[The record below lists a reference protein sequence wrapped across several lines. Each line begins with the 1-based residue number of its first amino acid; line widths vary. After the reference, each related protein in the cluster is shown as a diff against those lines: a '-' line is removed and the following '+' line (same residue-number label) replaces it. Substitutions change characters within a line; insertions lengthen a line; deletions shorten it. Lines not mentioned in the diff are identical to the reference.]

1 MMDQAAQF
9 LRIVRSEVLESI
21 YLLAKRDCKIH
32 LQAQGS
38 RGSRRNRIL
47 YLIKPCP
54 RINSGF
60 QFRRCFEKDQ
70 WTLLKNKGERKMT
83 AKNGNRLQ
91 HHLTAVKEGKRCFEN
106 AFESIARMIL
116 ESEIEKVVV
125 NGRTTYDFT
134 IFRTGKKH
142 IIGIYDEIN
151 SFVSFVKD
159 AAEGGSS
166 KEMAFVLVGEPGNGK
181 TFFVEFLCSMYRSF
195 LANEKNR
202 KYTFRFTN
210 MDRLGSYGKISTI
223 ESQTYEDPMIL
234 AMNLFENPDDN
245 KTFLAKQIGF
255 SDKEIEQLYDNYRPL
270 GACSGY
276 MWNDIINLADG
287 NIDEMLKHIEIIPV
301 PMTESLGTITGKYP
315 AKDKITS
322 SAVDLLGEESIQR
335 LLHITDTN
343 NPYRFDLRRGALA
356 RVAGG
361 GIHFSDEVF
370 KNKKDLVQVYLGVIQ
385 NRVIEID
392 GYKWPIDTLIVATS
406 NNSEFNRFLSEK
418 EEAPIVDRCRICYVS
433 HNTNY
438 KLQENLTSYAIGNE
452 AKTTLDRKDL
462 HRDPNLNY
470 ATSVAVVLTRLPRSE
485 KLTAI
490 ETMKLSAGEV
500 AGEKSIK
507 TLAEVIDTLNQDP
520 DITKRFGQKGL
531 GQRNLGRAIQL
542 LIESSETNEGRCM
555 FAYDIYKTLER
566 VVLDYVTEV
575 NDRAKYLEDLKTA
588 KGMYRE
594 RIMTEMF
601 NAYMDEPFAIRKDV
615 MNYVNMIIGIDA
627 ENLGPD
633 KMWKYKDPQT
643 GELKALKVDERYI
656 KGVEERL
663 GLKTEEQ
670 RETFRTSIRKIYGQK
685 ISVDPNYDFMDNLEL
700 VKAVT
705 DVRLKSDIAGAGSLI
720 GALAN
725 RTNEENQKL
734 YDRMIDTMLN
744 KLNYCKT
751 CAQKTIEY
759 FCTQEDEN

>member
-1 MMDQAAQF
+1 M
-9 LRIVRSEVLESI
+9 SNHS
-21 YLLAKRDCKIH
+21 
-32 LQAQGS
+32 
-38 RGSRRNRIL
+38 N
-47 YLIKPCP
+47 
-54 RINSGF
+54 
-60 QFRRCFEKDQ
+60 
-70 WTLLKNKGERKMT
+70 TLH
-83 AKNGNRLQ
+83 
-91 HHLTAVKEGKRCFEN
+91 HHLKEIKEGQRHFEN
-106 AFESIARMIL
+106 AFQSVSRMIL
-116 ESEIEKVVV
+116 GSTIEKVVV
-125 NGRTTYDFT
+125 NGKTTYDFS
-134 IFRTGKKH
+134 IFREGSKH
-142 IIGIYDEIN
+142 VIGMYDEIN
-151 SFVSFVKD
+151 SFVSYVKD

-181 TFFVEFLCSMYRSF
+181 TFLVEFLAGKYRSF
-195 LANEKNR
+195 LSKENNR
-202 KYTFRFTN
+202 KYTFRFLN
-210 MDRLGSYGKISTI
+210 LADIGNYGKINII

-234 AMNLFENPDDN
+234 AMNLFENPDEN
-245 KTFLAKQIGF
+245 KEYLAKQIGF
-255 SDKEIEQLYDNYRPL
+255 SDKEIETLYENYRPL
-270 GACSGY
+270 GACSSY
-276 MWNDIINLADG
+276 IWNDIRNFTGGA
-287 NIDEMLKHIEIIPV
+287 IDDMLKLVEITTV
-301 PMTESLGTITGKYP
+301 PLTESLGTVTGKYP

-361 GIHFSDEVF
+361 GIHFSDEIY

-385 NRVIEID
+385 NRSIEID

-406 NNSEFNRFLSEK
+406 NNSEFHRFLSEK

-438 KLQENLTSYAIGNE
+438 KLQKDLTTYALGSE
-452 AKTTLDRKDL
+452 TRTTLTKESL
-462 HRDPNLNY
+462 HQDPNLNY
-470 ATSVAVVLTRLPRSE
+470 AASVAAVLSRLPRSE
-485 KLTAI
+485 KLTPV
-490 ETMKLSAGEV
+490 ETMKLAAGEV

-520 DITKRFGQKGL
+520 EIINRFGQKGL
-531 GQRNLGRAIQL
+531 GQRNLGRSIQL
-542 LIESSETNEGRCM
+542 LIESSETNEGECM
-555 FAYDIYKTLER
+555 FAYDIFRALER
-566 VVLDYVTEV
+566 IILDYVTEA
-575 NDRAKYLEDLKTA
+575 NDRTKYLEDLKTA

-601 NAYMDEPFAIRKDV
+601 NAYMDEPLAIRKDV

-627 ENLGPD
+627 ENLGQD
-633 KMWKYKDPQT
+633 KMWKYKDPQS
-643 GELKALKVDERYI
+643 GELKALKIDERYI
-656 KGVEERL
+656 NSVEERL

-670 RETFRTSIRKIYGQK
+670 RESFRTSIRKIYGQK
-685 ISVDPNYDFMDNLEL
+685 ISVDPDYDFMDNLEL

-744 KLNYCKT
+744 KLGYCRT

-759 FCTQEDEN
+759 FCTQEDEK

>member
-1 MMDQAAQF
+1 MATGTH
-9 LRIVRSEVLESI
+9 S
-21 YLLAKRDCKIH
+21 
-32 LQAQGS
+32 
-38 RGSRRNRIL
+38 
-47 YLIKPCP
+47 LI
-54 RINSGF
+54 
-60 QFRRCFEKDQ
+60 
-70 WTLLKNKGERKMT
+70 
-83 AKNGNRLQ
+83 Q
-91 HHLTAVKEGKRCFEN
+91 HIKAVKKGQRRFEN
-106 AFESIARMIL
+106 AFQSVSRMIF
-116 ESEIEKVVV
+116 EGGIEKITV
-125 NGRTTYDFT
+125 NGRTTYDFKV
-134 IFRTGKKH
+134 FRSGPKH
-142 IIGIYDEIN
+142 VIGMYEEVN
-151 SFVSFVKD
+151 SFVSYVKD

-181 TFFVEFLCSMYRSF
+181 TFFVDFLASRYRSF
-195 LANEKNR
+195 LAREENR
-202 KYTFRFTN
+202 KYSFRFNHLDQFGT
-210 MDRLGSYGKISTI
+210 YGRISTI

-234 AMNLFENPDDN
+234 AMNLFELPDDN
-245 KTFLAKQIGF
+245 KTFLTRETGF
-255 SDKEIEQLYDNYRPL
+255 SDREAEALFDAYRPL

-276 MWNDIINLADG
+276 IWNDIRSHCGGDLERMLAFV
-287 NIDEMLKHIEIIPV
+287 EIIPV
-301 PMTESLGTITGKYP
+301 PLTESLGTITGKYP

-361 GIHFSDEVF
+361 GIHFSDEIF

-385 NRVIEID
+385 NRNIEID

-406 NNSEFNRFLSEK
+406 NNSEFHRFLSEK
-418 EEAPIVDRCRICYVS
+418 EEAPIVDRCRLCYVS

-438 KLQENLTSYAIGNE
+438 KLQKDLTGYAIGSE
-452 AKTTLDRKDL
+452 TRTTLTKESL
-462 HRDPNLNY
+462 HQDPNLNY
-470 ATSVAVVLTRLPRSE
+470 AASVGVVLSRLPRSE
-485 KLTAI
+485 KLTPV
-490 ETMKLSAGEV
+490 ETMKLAAGEV
-500 AGEKSIK
+500 AGEKSLK

-520 DITKRFGQKGL
+520 EIINRFGQKGL
-531 GQRNLGRAIQL
+531 GQRNLGRATQL
-542 LIESSETNEGRCM
+542 LIESSETNEGQCM
-555 FAYDIYKTLER
+555 FAYDVFKALER
-566 VVLDYVTEV
+566 IVLDYVTEA
-575 NDRAKYLEDLKTA
+575 NDRAKYLEDIKTA
-588 KGMYRE
+588 KGLYRE

-643 GELKALKVDERYI
+643 HELKALKIDERYVNS
-656 KGVEERL
+656 VEERL

-670 RETFRTSIRKIYGQK
+670 RESFRTSIRKIYGQK
-685 ISVDPNYDFMDNLEL
+685 ISLDPNYDFMDNLEL

-734 YDRMIDTMLN
+734 YDRMIGTMLN
-744 KLNYCKT
+744 KLGYCRT

-759 FCTQEDEN
+759 FCTQEDEK

>member
-1 MMDQAAQF
+1 MPSNA
-9 LRIVRSEVLESI
+9 S
-21 YLLAKRDCKIH
+21 
-32 LQAQGS
+32 
-38 RGSRRNRIL
+38 
-47 YLIKPCP
+47 
-54 RINSGF
+54 
-60 QFRRCFEKDQ
+60 
-70 WTLLKNKGERKMT
+70 T
-83 AKNGNRLQ
+83 LQ
-91 HHLTAVKEGKRCFEN
+91 HHLAEVKAGRRRFEN
-106 AFESIARMIL
+106 AFQAVTRMIL
-116 ESEIEKVVV
+116 GSSIEKVVV
-125 NGRTTYDFT
+125 NGKTTYDFS
-134 IFRTGKKH
+134 IFRQGPKH
-142 IIGIYDEIN
+142 VIGMYDEIN
-151 SFVSFVKD
+151 SFVSYVKD

-181 TFFVEFLCSMYRSF
+181 TFFVEFLSDCYRRF
-195 LANEKNR
+195 LSQEGNR
-202 KYTFRFTN
+202 KYTFRFLN
-210 MDRLGSYGKISTI
+210 MDKLGNYGKIKTI

-234 AMNLFENPDDN
+234 AMNLFEDPDEN
-245 KTFLAKQIGF
+245 REYLAGKIGF
-255 SDKEIEQLYDNYRPL
+255 SDKQIEEVYENYRPL

-276 MWNDIINLADG
+276 IWNDIANFTGGKIED
-287 NIDEMLKHIEIIPV
+287 MLKYIEIVPV
-301 PMTESLGTITGKYP
+301 PLIESLGTVTGKYP

-322 SAVDLLGEESIQR
+322 SSVDLLGEESIQR
-335 LLHITDTN
+335 LLHISDTN

-361 GIHFSDEVF
+361 GIHFSDEIY

-385 NRVIEID
+385 NRNIEID
-392 GYKWPIDTLIVATS
+392 GFKWPIDTLIIATS
-406 NNSEFNRFLSEK
+406 NNSEFHRFLSEK

-438 KLQENLTSYAIGNE
+438 KLQKELTNYTIGSE
-452 AKTTLDRKDL
+452 ARTTLTYEEL
-462 HRDPNLNY
+462 HQDPNLNY
-470 ATSVAVVLTRLPRSE
+470 AASVAVVLSRLPRSE
-485 KLTAI
+485 KLTPV
-490 ETMKLSAGEV
+490 ETMKLAAGEV

-520 DITKRFGQKGL
+520 EIINRFGQKGL

-542 LIESSETNEGRCM
+542 LIESSETNEGQCM
-555 FAYDIYKTLER
+555 FAYDIFRALER
-566 VVLDYVTEV
+566 IILDYVTEA
-575 NDRAKYLEDLKTA
+575 NDRTKYLEDLKTA
-588 KGMYRE
+588 KGLYRE

-627 ENLGPD
+627 ENLGAD

-643 GELKALKVDERYI
+643 GELKALKIDERYI
-656 KGVEERL
+656 NSVEERL

-670 RETFRTSIRKIYGQK
+670 RESFRTSIRKIYGQK
-685 ISVDPNYDFMDNLEL
+685 ISVDPGYDFMDNLEL

-734 YDRMIDTMLN
+734 YDRMISTMLD
-744 KLNYCKT
+744 KLGYCKT

-759 FCTQEDEN
+759 FCTQEDEK

>member
-1 MMDQAAQF
+1 MANQTNTELF
-9 LRIVRSEVLESI
+9 
-21 YLLAKRDCKIH
+21 
-32 LQAQGS
+32 
-38 RGSRRNRIL
+38 
-47 YLIKPCP
+47 
-54 RINSGF
+54 
-60 QFRRCFEKDQ
+60 
-70 WTLLKNKGERKMT
+70 
-83 AKNGNRLQ
+83 
-91 HHLTAVKEGKRCFEN
+91 HHLAEVRDGKRCFEN
-106 AFESIARMIL
+106 AFKGVTRMIL
-116 ESEIEKVVV
+116 ESEIGKVVV
-125 NGRTTYDFT
+125 NGKSTYDFS
-134 IFRTGKKH
+134 IFREEKKH
-142 IIGIYDEIN
+142 IIGMYDEIN
-151 SFVSFVKD
+151 SFVSYVKD

-166 KEMAFVLVGEPGNGK
+166 AEMAYVLVGEPGNGK
-181 TFFVEFLCSMYRSF
+181 TFFIEFLCNKYRLF
-195 LANEKNR
+195 LSNDKNR
-202 KYTFRFTN
+202 KYTFKFIN
-210 MDRLGSYGKISTI
+210 MDKLGHYGRIKSI

-234 AMNLFENPDDN
+234 AMNLFENPDEN
-245 KTFLAKQIGF
+245 KTFLAEVVGF
-255 SDKEIEQLYDNYRPL
+255 SDDQIETVYEDYRPL

-276 MWNDIINLADG
+276 IWNDIRQFVDG
-287 NIDEMLKHIEIIPV
+287 NIDEMLNYVQIIPV
-301 PMTESLGTITGKYP
+301 PLTESLGTVTGKYP

-361 GIHFSDEVF
+361 GIHFSDEIF

-385 NRVIEID
+385 NRNIEID
-392 GYKWPIDTLIVATS
+392 GFKWPIDTLIVATS
-406 NNSEFNRFLSEK
+406 NNMEFNRFLSEK

-438 KLQENLTSYAIGNE
+438 KLQKDLTMYAIGSE
-452 AKTTLDRKDL
+452 ARTTLTRENL
-462 HRDPNLNY
+462 HQDPNLNY
-470 ATSVAVVLTRLPRSE
+470 AASVGVVLSRLPRSE
-485 KLTAI
+485 KLTPI

-507 TLAEVIDTLNQDP
+507 TLAEVIDTLNQNP
-520 DITKRFGQKGL
+520 EIIQRFGQKGL

-542 LIESSETNEGRCM
+542 LIESSETNEGKCM
-555 FAYDIYKTLER
+555 FAYDIYKALER
-566 VVLDYVTEV
+566 IVLDYVNDA
-575 NDRAKYLEDLKTA
+575 NDRAKYLEDIKTA
-588 KGMYRE
+588 KGLYRE

-601 NAYMDEPFAIRKDV
+601 NAYMDEPLAIRKDV

-633 KMWKYKDPQT
+633 QMWKYKDPQT

-656 KGVEERL
+656 KSVEERL
-663 GLKTEEQ
+663 GLKTDEQ
-670 RETFRTSIRKIYGQK
+670 RESFRTSIRKIYGQK
-685 ISVDPNYDFMDNLEL
+685 ISVNPNYDFMDNLEL

-734 YDRMIDTMLN
+734 YDRMVVTMLN
-744 KLNYCKT
+744 KLGYCKT

-759 FCTQEDEN
+759 FCTQEDEK

>member
-1 MMDQAAQF
+1 MGGKMTDT
-9 LRIVRSEVLESI
+9 SI
-21 YLLAKRDCKIH
+21 SPLHQHLLAV
-32 LQAQGS
+32 
-38 RGSRRNRIL
+38 
-47 YLIKPCP
+47 
-54 RINSGF
+54 
-60 QFRRCFEKDQ
+60 
-70 WTLLKNKGERKMT
+70 
-83 AKNGNRLQ
+83 KNG
-91 HHLTAVKEGKRCFEN
+91 ERCFEN
-106 AFESIARMIL
+106 AFQGVARMIL
-116 ESEIEKVVV
+116 ESNIEKVVV
-125 NGRTTYDFT
+125 NGKTTYDFS
-134 IFRTGKKH
+134 IFRVGKKH
-142 IIGIYDEIN
+142 VIGMYDEIN
-151 SFVSFVKD
+151 SFVNYVKD
-159 AAEGGSS
+159 ASEGGSS

-181 TFFVEFLCSMYRSF
+181 TYFVEFVCSKYRNF
-195 LANEKNR
+195 LSKPRNR
-202 KYTFRFTN
+202 KYSFQFIN
-210 MDRLGSYGKISTI
+210 MDKIGGYGKITTI

-234 AMNLFENPDDN
+234 AMNLFEDMDEN
-245 KTFLAKQIGF
+245 KEFLASQIGF
-255 SDKEIEQLYDNYRPL
+255 SDAMIEKFYENYRPL

-276 MWNDIINLADG
+276 IWNQIRNYTGGDIQ
-287 NIDEMLKHIEIIPV
+287 EMLKFIQIFPV
-301 PMTESLGTITGKYP
+301 PLTESLGTITGKYP

-322 SAVDLLGEESIQR
+322 SSVDLLGEESIQR
-335 LLHITDTN
+335 LLHITDTQ

-361 GIHFSDEVF
+361 GIHFSDEIY

-385 NRVIEID
+385 NRTIEID
-392 GYKWPIDTLIVATS
+392 GFKWPIDTLIIATS
-406 NNSEFNRFLSEK
+406 NNSEFNRFVSEK
-418 EEAPIVDRCRICYVS
+418 EEAPIVDRCRVCYVS

-438 KLQENLTSYAIGNE
+438 KLQKELTAYAIGSE
-452 AKTTLDRKDL
+452 ARTTLSREAL
-462 HRDPNLNY
+462 HQDPNLNY
-470 ATSVAVVLTRLPRSE
+470 AASVAVVLTRLPRSE
-485 KLTAI
+485 KLTPV
-490 ETMKLSAGEV
+490 ETMKLAAGEV

-520 DITKRFGQKGL
+520 DMTKRFGQKGL

-542 LIESSETNEGRCM
+542 LIESSETNEGKCM
-555 FAYDIYKTLER
+555 FAFDIFKALER
-566 VVLDYVTEV
+566 IVLDYVADA
-575 NDRAKYLEDLKTA
+575 NDRSKYLEDIKIA
-588 KGMYRE
+588 KGLYRE

-601 NAYMDEPFAIRKDV
+601 NAYMDEPFAIKKDV

-643 GELKALKVDERYI
+643 QELRALKIDERYI
-656 KGVEERL
+656 KSVEERL
-663 GLKTEEQ
+663 GLKTDEQ

-734 YDRMIDTMLN
+734 YDRMINTMLN

-759 FCTQEDEN
+759 FCTQEDEK

>member
-1 MMDQAAQF
+1 MEQNTK
-9 LRIVRSEVLESI
+9 LRLSHHIQEFKNE
-21 YLLAKRDCKIH
+21 KR
-32 LQAQGS
+32 
-38 RGSRRNRIL
+38 R
-47 YLIKPCP
+47 
-54 RINSGF
+54 
-60 QFRRCFEKDQ
+60 
-70 WTLLKNKGERKMT
+70 
-83 AKNGNRLQ
+83 
-91 HHLTAVKEGKRCFEN
+91 FEN
-106 AFESIARMIL
+106 AFQGVARMIL
-116 ESEIEKVVV
+116 ESEIKKVVV
-125 NGRTTYDFT
+125 NGKSTYDFE

-142 IIGIYDEIN
+142 VIGMYDEIN
-151 SFVSFVKD
+151 SFVSYVKD
-159 AAEGGSS
+159 AAENGSS
-166 KEMAFVLVGEPGNGK
+166 KEMAYVLVGEPGNGK
-181 TFFVEFLCSMYRSF
+181 TFFVEFLCGKYRYF
-195 LANEKNR
+195 LSQGTNR
-202 KYTFRFTN
+202 KYTFRFID
-210 MDRLGSYGKISTI
+210 MDKLGSYGKIRVI

-234 AMNLFENPDDN
+234 AMNLFETPEESQAY
-245 KTFLAKQIGF
+245 LAKEFKFTDQ
-255 SDKEIEQLYDNYRPL
+255 EIEALYDNYRPL
-270 GACSGY
+270 GACSGFI
-276 MWNDIINLADG
+276 WNDIRNYTNDKLED
-287 NIDEMLKHIEIIPV
+287 MFKFVEIIPV
-301 PMTESLGTITGKYP
+301 PLTESLGTVTGKYP

-361 GIHFSDEVF
+361 GVHFSDEIY

-385 NRVIEID
+385 NRNIEID
-392 GYKWPIDTLIVATS
+392 GYKWPIDTLIIATS

-438 KLQENLTSYAIGNE
+438 KLQNDLTIYAIGNE
-452 AKTTLDRKDL
+452 FRTTLTHEAL
-462 HRDPNLNY
+462 HQDPNLNY
-470 ATSVAVVLTRLPRSE
+470 AASVAVVLTRLARSE
-485 KLTAI
+485 KLTPI
-490 ETMKLSAGEV
+490 ETMKLAAGEV

-507 TLAEVIDTLNQDP
+507 TLAEVIDNLNQDP

-542 LIESSETNEGRCM
+542 MVESSETNEGRCM
-555 FAYDIYKTLER
+555 FAFDVFKALDRII
-566 VVLDYVTEV
+566 LDYVTDA

-588 KGMYRE
+588 RGLYRE

-601 NAYMDEPFAIRKDV
+601 NAYMDEPLAIRKDV

-627 ENLGPD
+627 ENLGVD

-643 GELKALKVDERYI
+643 GELRALKIDERYI
-656 KGVEERL
+656 KSVEERL
-663 GLKTEEQ
+663 GLKTAEQ

-685 ISVDPNYDFMDNLEL
+685 ISMNPSYDFMDNLEL

-734 YDRMIDTMLN
+734 YDRMVDTMLN
-744 KLNYCKT
+744 KLKYCKT

>member
-1 MMDQAAQF
+1 MTNPKNST
-9 LRIVRSEVLESI
+9 LRL
-21 YLLAKRDCKIH
+21 
-32 LQAQGS
+32 
-38 RGSRRNRIL
+38 
-47 YLIKPCP
+47 
-54 RINSGF
+54 
-60 QFRRCFEKDQ
+60 
-70 WTLLKNKGERKMT
+70 
-83 AKNGNRLQ
+83 
-91 HHLTAVKEGKRCFEN
+91 HLTAVKEGERCFEN
-106 AFESIARMIL
+106 AFQSVTRMIL
-116 ESEIEKVVV
+116 ESDIEKVVV
-125 NGRTTYDFT
+125 NGKTTYDFS
-134 IFRTGKKH
+134 IFRTGKKP
-142 IIGIYDEIN
+142 IVGMYDELN
-151 SFVSFVKD
+151 SFVSYVKD

-166 KEMAFVLVGEPGNGK
+166 KEMAYVRVGEPGNGK
-181 TFFVEFLCSMYRSF
+181 TFFVEFLCAKYRGF
-195 LANEKNR
+195 LFKPRNR
-202 KYTFRFTN
+202 KYTFRFT
-210 MDRLGSYGKISTI
+210 DIDKLGRYGRISVI

-234 AMNLFENPDDN
+234 AMNLFEDPDEN
-245 KTFLAKQIGF
+245 KTWLASQFGF
-255 SDKEIEQLYDNYRPL
+255 SDDEIETFYENYRPM

-276 MWNDIINLADG
+276 IWNDIANFTGGD
-287 NIDEMLKHIEIIPV
+287 IDEMLKFIEVIPV
-301 PMTESLGTITGKYP
+301 PLIESLGTVTGKYP

-361 GIHFSDEVF
+361 GIHFSDEIY

-385 NRVIEID
+385 NRSIEID
-392 GYKWPIDTLIVATS
+392 GYKWPIDTLIIATS
-406 NNSEFNRFLSEK
+406 NNSEFNRFLAEK

-438 KLQENLTSYAIGNE
+438 KLQ
-452 AKTTLDRKDL
+452 KDL
-462 HRDPNLNY
+462 TNYSIGSEPRTTINRESLHQDPNLNY
-470 ATSVAVVLTRLPRSE
+470 ATSVSAVLTRLPRSE
-485 KLTAI
+485 KLTPV
-490 ETMKLSAGEV
+490 ETLKLASGEV

-507 TLAEVIDTLNQDP
+507 TLAEVIDTLNQNP
-520 DITKRFGQKGL
+520 DIVKRFGQKGL
-531 GQRNLGRAIQL
+531 GQRNVGRAIQL
-542 LIESSETNEGRCM
+542 LIESSETNEGQCM
-555 FAYDIYKTLER
+555 FAYDVFKALER
-566 VVLDYVTEV
+566 VILDYVMDA
-575 NDRAKYLEDLKTA
+575 NDRAKYLEDLKMA

-601 NAYMDEPFAIRKDV
+601 NAYMDEPLAIRKDV

-643 GELKALKVDERYI
+643 TELKALKIDERYI
-656 KGVEERL
+656 KSVEERL
-663 GLKTEEQ
+663 ELKTQEK

-685 ISVDPNYDFMDNLEL
+685 ISVDPDYDFMDNLEL

-734 YDRMIDTMLN
+734 YDRMMNTMLN
-744 KLNYCKT
+744 KLSYCRT

-759 FCTQEDEN
+759 FCTQEDEK

>member
-1 MMDQAAQF
+1 MAVQEM
-9 LRIVRSEVLESI
+9 
-21 YLLAKRDCKIH
+21 
-32 LQAQGS
+32 
-38 RGSRRNRIL
+38 
-47 YLIKPCP
+47 LI
-54 RINSGF
+54 
-60 QFRRCFEKDQ
+60 
-70 WTLLKNKGERKMT
+70 
-83 AKNGNRLQ
+83 Q
-91 HHLTAVKEGKRCFEN
+91 HITAVKNDERVFEN
-106 AFESIARMIL
+106 AFQSVARMIL
-116 ESEIEKVVV
+116 GAGFEKVVV

-134 IFRTGKKH
+134 LFRGGKKH
-142 IIGIYDEIN
+142 AIGMYDEIN
-151 SFVSFVKD
+151 SFVSYVKD

-181 TFFVEFLCSMYRSF
+181 TFFVEFLCSRYRAF
-195 LANEKNR
+195 LSEARNR
-202 KYTFRFTN
+202 RYTFRF
-210 MDRLGSYGKISTI
+210 DGLAQLGHYGRINVVD
-223 ESQTYEDPMIL
+223 SQTLEDPMIL
-234 AMNLFENPDDN
+234 AMNLFDSDDDN
-245 KTFLAKQIGF
+245 RRFLADQCGL
-255 SDKEIEQLYDNYRPL
+255 EAATIEQLFENYRPL

-276 MWNDIINLADG
+276 IWNDIRGFCDG
-287 NIDEMLKHIEIIPV
+287 TMERMLEFVQVIPV
-301 PMTESLGTITGKYP
+301 PMSESLGTVTGKYP

-322 SAVDLLGEESIQR
+322 SSVDLLGEESIQR
-335 LLHITDTN
+335 LLHISDTN

-361 GIHFSDEVF
+361 GIHFSDEIF

-385 NRVIEID
+385 NRAIEID
-392 GYKWPIDTLIVATS
+392 GYKWPIDSLIIATS
-406 NNSEFNRFLSEK
+406 NNSEFNRFLAEK

-438 KLQENLTSYAIGNE
+438 LLQKGLTAYAIGSE
-452 AKTTLDRKDL
+452 HKTTLAKEEL
-462 HRDPNLNY
+462 HQDPNLNY
-470 ATSVAVVLTRLPRSE
+470 AASVGVVLTRLPRSE
-485 KLTAI
+485 KLTPV
-490 ETMKLSAGEV
+490 ETMKLAAGEV

-507 TLAEVIDTLNQDP
+507 TLAEVIDTLGQDP

-531 GQRNLGRAIQL
+531 GHRSLGRALQL
-542 LIESSETNEGRCM
+542 QVESSETNEGRCM
-555 FAYDIYKTLER
+555 FAYDVFKALER
-566 VVLDYVTEV
+566 VVLDYVVET
-575 NDRAKYLEDLKTA
+575 NDRAKYLEDLKVA
-588 KGMYRE
+588 KGLYRE

-601 NAYMDEPFAIRKDV
+601 NAYMDEPQAIRKDV

-633 KMWKYKDPQT
+633 RMWKYKDPQT
-643 GELKALKVDERYI
+643 GELRALKIDERYV
-656 KGVEERL
+656 KSAEERI

-670 RETFRTSIRKIYGQK
+670 RDSFRTSIRKIYGQK

-734 YDRMIDTMLN
+734 YDRMITTMLD
-744 KLNYCKT
+744 KLGYCRT

>member
-1 MMDQAAQF
+1 
-9 LRIVRSEVLESI
+9 
-21 YLLAKRDCKIH
+21 
-32 LQAQGS
+32 
-38 RGSRRNRIL
+38 
-47 YLIKPCP
+47 
-54 RINSGF
+54 
-60 QFRRCFEKDQ
+60 
-70 WTLLKNKGERKMT
+70 
-83 AKNGNRLQ
+83 
-91 HHLTAVKEGKRCFEN
+91 
-106 AFESIARMIL
+106 MIL
-116 ESEIEKVVV
+116 ESDIEKVVV
-125 NGRTTYDFT
+125 NGKTTYDFN

-142 IIGIYDEIN
+142 MIGMYDEIN
-151 SFVSFVKD
+151 SFVSYVKD

-166 KEMAFVLVGEPGNGK
+166 SEMAYVLVGEPGNGK
-181 TFFVEFLCSMYRSF
+181 TFFIDFLCSKYRNF
-195 LANEKNR
+195 LAREKNR
-202 KYTFRFTN
+202 KYTFKFTN
-210 MDRLGSYGKISTI
+210 LDKLGNYGRITFI

-234 AMNLFENPDDN
+234 AMNLFENPDEN
-245 KTFLAKQIGF
+245 KTFLAEIGGF
-255 SDKEIEQLYDNYRPL
+255 SDAQIEKFYENYRPL

-276 MWNDIINLADG
+276 IWNDIRNFTNGKIH
-287 NIDEMLKHIEIIPV
+287 EMLKFVEIIPV
-301 PMTESLGTITGKYP
+301 PLTESLGTVTGKYP

-335 LLHITDTN
+335 LLHLVDIN

-361 GIHFSDEVF
+361 GIHFSDEIF

-385 NRVIEID
+385 NRTIEID
-392 GYKWPIDTLIVATS
+392 GFKWPIDTLIVATS
-406 NNSEFNRFLSEK
+406 NNMEFNRFLSER

-438 KLQENLTSYAIGNE
+438 KLQKELTNYAIGNE
-452 AKTTLDRKDL
+452 ARTTLTHEDL
-462 HRDPNLNY
+462 HQDPNLNY
-470 ATSVAVVLTRLPRSE
+470 AASVGVVLSRLPRSE
-485 KLTAI
+485 KLTPI
-490 ETMKLSAGEV
+490 ETMKLAAGEV

-507 TLAEVIDTLNQDP
+507 TLSEVIDTLNQNP
-520 DITKRFGQKGL
+520 EIIQRFGQKGL

-566 VVLDYVTEV
+566 VVLDYVTDA

-588 KGMYRE
+588 KGLYRE

-601 NAYMDEPFAIRKDV
+601 NAYMDEPMAIRKDV

-656 KGVEERL
+656 KSVEERL

-670 RETFRTSIRKIYGQK
+670 RDSFRTSIRKIYGQK
-685 ISVDPNYDFMDNLEL
+685 ISVEPNYDFMDNLEL

-734 YDRMIDTMLN
+734 YDRMVDTMLN
-744 KLNYCKT
+744 KLDYCRT

-759 FCTQEDEN
+759 FCTQEDEK

>member
-1 MMDQAAQF
+1 MGGKMPKN
-9 LRIVRSEVLESI
+9 SI
-21 YLLAKRDCKIH
+21 
-32 LQAQGS
+32 
-38 RGSRRNRIL
+38 
-47 YLIKPCP
+47 
-54 RINSGF
+54 
-60 QFRRCFEKDQ
+60 
-70 WTLLKNKGERKMT
+70 TLH
-83 AKNGNRLQ
+83 Q
-91 HHLTAVKEGKRCFEN
+91 HLTAVKDGKLRFEN
-106 AFESIARMIL
+106 AFQGVSRMIL
-116 ESEIEKVVV
+116 DNEIEKVVV
-125 NGRTTYDFT
+125 NGKTTYDFK
-134 IFRTGKKH
+134 IFRNGSKH
-142 IIGIYDEIN
+142 VIGMYDEIN
-151 SFVSFVKD
+151 SFVSYVKD
-159 AAEGGSS
+159 AAENGSS

-181 TFFVEFLCSMYRSF
+181 TFFVEFLASKYRNF
-195 LANEKNR
+195 LAQENNR
-202 KYTFRFTN
+202 KFTFKFLNLDKTGN
-210 MDRLGSYGKISTI
+210 YGKISTV

-234 AMNLFENPDDN
+234 AMNLFDDSDEN
-245 KTFLAKQIGF
+245 KKFLAKQIGF
-255 SDKEIEQLYDNYRPL
+255 SDKDIEKLYEDYRPL

-276 MWNDIINLADG
+276 IWMDIRTHCDG
-287 NIDEMLKHIEIIPV
+287 NIDEMLKFVEITPV
-301 PMTESLGTITGKYP
+301 PLTESLGTVTGKYP

-361 GIHFSDEVF
+361 GIHFSDEIY

-385 NRVIEID
+385 NRNIEID
-392 GYKWPIDTLIVATS
+392 GFKWPIDTLIVATS
-406 NNSEFNRFLSEK
+406 NNSEFHRFLSEK

-438 KLQENLTSYAIGNE
+438 KLQEQLTGYAIGSE
-452 AKTTLDRKDL
+452 TRTTLTREDL
-462 HRDPNLNY
+462 HQDPNLNY
-470 ATSVAVVLTRLPRSE
+470 SASVASVLSRLPRSE
-485 KLTAI
+485 KLTPV
-490 ETMKLSAGEV
+490 ETMKLAAGEV

-520 DITKRFGQKGL
+520 EIINRFGQKGL

-542 LIESSETNEGRCM
+542 LIESSETNEGQCM
-555 FAYDIYKTLER
+555 FAYDIFKALER
-566 VVLDYVTEV
+566 IVLDYVTEA
-575 NDRAKYLEDLKTA
+575 NDRAKYLEDLKTG
-588 KGMYRE
+588 KGLYRE

-601 NAYMDEPFAIRKDV
+601 NAYMDEPYAIRKDV

-633 KMWKYKDPQT
+633 KMWKYKDPQS
-643 GELKALKVDERYI
+643 GELKALKIDERYI
-656 KGVEERL
+656 NSVEERL

-670 RETFRTSIRKIYGQK
+670 RESFRTSIRKIYGQK
-685 ISVDPNYDFMDNLEL
+685 ISVDPDYDFMDNLEL

-734 YDRMIDTMLN
+734 YDRMIETMLS
-744 KLNYCKT
+744 KLGYCKT

-759 FCTQEDEN
+759 FCTQEDEK

>member
-1 MMDQAAQF
+1 MATSTHSLIQH
-9 LRIVRSEVLESI
+9 IKEV
-21 YLLAKRDCKIH
+21 KKG
-32 LQAQGS
+32 Q
-38 RGSRRNRIL
+38 RR
-47 YLIKPCP
+47 
-54 RINSGF
+54 
-60 QFRRCFEKDQ
+60 
-70 WTLLKNKGERKMT
+70 
-83 AKNGNRLQ
+83 
-91 HHLTAVKEGKRCFEN
+91 FEN
-106 AFESIARMIL
+106 AFQSVSRMIL
-116 ESEIEKVVV
+116 EGGIEKITV
-125 NGRTTYDFT
+125 NGKTTYDFRV
-134 IFRTGKKH
+134 FRTGPKH
-142 IIGIYDEIN
+142 VIGMYEEVN
-151 SFVSFVKD
+151 SFVSYVKD

-181 TFFVEFLCSMYRSF
+181 TFFVEFLAGRYRSF
-195 LANEKNR
+195 LAREENR
-202 KYTFRFTN
+202 KYSFKFQHLDQFGT
-210 MDRLGSYGKISTI
+210 YGRISVI

-234 AMNLFENPDDN
+234 AMNLFDLPDDN
-245 KTFLAKQIGF
+245 KTFLTREMGF
-255 SDKEIEQLYDNYRPL
+255 SEREAETLFEAYRPL

-276 MWNDIINLADG
+276 IWNDIRSHCGADL
-287 NIDEMLKHIEIIPV
+287 DRMLSFVEVIPV
-301 PMTESLGTITGKYP
+301 PLTESLGTVTGKYP

-335 LLHITDTN
+335 LLYITDTN

-361 GIHFSDEVF
+361 GIHFSDEIF

-385 NRVIEID
+385 NRSIEID

-406 NNSEFNRFLSEK
+406 NNSEFHRFQSEK
-418 EEAPIVDRCRICYVS
+418 EEAPIVDRCRLCYVS

-438 KLQENLTSYAIGNE
+438 KLQKDLTGYAVGSE
-452 AKTTLDRKDL
+452 ARTTLTKESL
-462 HRDPNLNY
+462 HQDPNLNY
-470 ATSVAVVLTRLPRSE
+470 AASVGVVLSRLPRSE
-485 KLTAI
+485 KLTPV
-490 ETMKLSAGEV
+490 ETMKLAAGEV

-520 DITKRFGQKGL
+520 EIINRFGQKGL

-542 LIESSETNEGRCM
+542 LIESSETNEGQCM
-555 FAYDIYKTLER
+555 FAYDVFKALER
-566 VVLDYVTEV
+566 IVLDYVAEA
-575 NDRAKYLEDLKTA
+575 NDRAKYLEDIKTA
-588 KGMYRE
+588 KGLYRE

-633 KMWKYKDPQT
+633 KMWKYKDPQA
-643 GELKALKVDERYI
+643 GELKALKIDERYVNS
-656 KGVEERL
+656 VEERL

-670 RETFRTSIRKIYGQK
+670 RESFRTSIRKIYGQK
-685 ISVDPNYDFMDNLEL
+685 ISIDSNYDFMDNLDL

-734 YDRMIDTMLN
+734 YDRMISTMLN
-744 KLNYCKT
+744 KLGYCRT

-759 FCTQEDEN
+759 FCTQEDEK